1 MKPTSVI
8 ALAMFLNFSGMI
20 LISCQSTTEKEEK
33 ATEEVQEA
41 RHELADVK
49 KDIKA
54 DSVAAVKTEEWRI
67 FRNEADARI
76 RSNDIRIATL
86 KKKMEKPGNK
96 MDAEYPQSIL
106 DLEKKNKDLEDR
118 MNAYEKNQSDWESFK
133 REYNH
138 DMEELG
144 EALKDFRVNNK
155 K

>member
-1 MKPTSVI
+1 
-8 ALAMFLNFSGMI
+8 MFLNFSGMI
-20 LISCQSTTEKEEK
+20 LLSCQSTTEKEEK
-33 ATEEVQEA
+33 ATEDVQEA

-49 KDIKA
+49 KDIIA
-54 DSVAAVKTEEWRI
+54 DSLEAVKTEEWRI

-76 RSNDIRIATL
+76 RSNDIQIAAL

-96 MDAEYPQSIL
+96 MDADYPQSIL
-106 DLEKKNKDLEDR
+106 DLEKKNKDLQDR